1 MLDMR
6 NKEVQV
12 GDLVVFNHPVYRVLD
27 MASVIEIAAHGVRV
41 NYYTIDNTNLETII
55 PEKQFVIIGAD
66 KENVYGT

>member
-1 MLDMR
+1 MKDMR
-6 NKEVQV
+6 NKEVHV

-27 MASVIEIAAHGVRV
+27 MASVLDIVEHGVLV

-55 PEKQFVIIGAD
+55 PEKQFVIISAD

>member
-12 GDLVVFNHPVYRVLD
+12 GDVVVFNHPKCRVLD
-27 MASVIEIAAHGVRV
+27 MSQVIAIRNNGVV
-41 NYYTIDNTNLETII
+41 VSFNDIDENTCLTVI

-66 KENVYGT
+66 KENLYGA